1 MSLPQRIG
9 RQKPNAERP
18 YVSKAGGESK
28 YHKGQPRTGRNLE
41 LFEGRLVGG
50 CEVCGTHEMVEFHHT
65 GDKKYSH
72 QSMRIRASLM
82 GEAAFAAELAT
93 CKVLCKPHH
102 RAAHKALKSSTKAGG
117 SSVGKKE

>member
-1 MSLPQRIG
+1 
-9 RQKPNAERP
+9 
-18 YVSKAGGESK
+18 
-28 YHKGQPRTGRNLE
+28 
-41 LFEGRLVGG
+41 
-50 CEVCGTHEMVEFHHT
+50 MVEFHHT
-65 GDKKYSH
+65 GDRKYGKG
-72 QSMRIRASLM
+72 QSMRNRAAVM